1 MERPKCSTLGSVD
14 GKCGRVGILIA
25 EGPPLPRWRKER
37 FVVVEIKILSYLF
50 MLNKAKVER
59 ELEKLV
65 NDGWRIVTACG
76 SGSTPAFVI
85 ILEREAGGYR
95 PDSR

>member
-1 MERPKCSTLGSVD
+1 MTNELANNYQKIIQGVGEDITREGLVKTPERAAKAMEFLTQGYHQS
-14 GKCGRVGILIA
+14 
-25 EGPPLPRWRKER
+25 
-37 FVVVEIKILSYLF
+37 
-50 MLNKAKVER
+50 
-59 ELEKLV
+59 LEELV

-95 PDSR
+95 PAHR